1 MNIPQETT
9 MRVAM
14 AKLELYFPACHSLK
28 EKRHILKKIKDRVW
42 SGFKVSIHEVHYQ
55 DKWQRAQLGLA
66 VVSNDAKVANSV
78 IDKIIHSVEEI
89 GLCDLLDSSMEIVS
103 F

>member
-9 MRVAM
+9 MRVAL
-14 AKLELYFPACHSLK
+14 AKIELHLPSCHSLK
-28 EKRHILKKIKDRVW
+28 EKRHILRKIKDRIM
-42 SGFKVSIHEVHYQ
+42 SRFKVSVHEVHHQ

-66 VVSNDAKVANSV
+66 VVSNDARLAQSI
-78 IDKIIHSVEEI
+78 IDQVLHEI
-89 GLCDLLDSSMEIVS
+89 SGCSLGEVLDSVQEIVS